1 MTGMAEPLIVDFGR
15 ATADGVAAGSRV
27 FSDLDLGGAEIA
39 VGDTIEVMDY
49 RGEGSFEA
57 EVVEVDGDTIR
68 VQAPA
73 LKPHIGGERPS
84 PELVDAGDLTRWADK
99 EEAPY
104 EFPRLVRRLLTGAP
118 GIAFPSVRAGAG
130 VYLRGWDGLVDC
142 TADAPYV
149 PAGLSVWEMGTGRD
163 LGRKAREDYD
173 KRTKNPRGVDL
184 AETAFVFATPRR
196 WPDKDEWARRCSEE
210 GPWRE
215 VRVLDADDLEGWLE
229 SNYVVHVRVSEQLGR
244 RPLEAESLDRWWPR
258 WADQTDPVLPP
269 ALLLAG
275 RRAEA
280 EKLCAA
286 LTGPPKVTG
295 VRAASRE
302 EALAF
307 GAAALSTV
315 KDDVS
320 ASPAA
325 VVVKS
330 LAVWDRCAASPGPA
344 ILIPPRVEGIDLPA
358 AVRQGHPVLIPMGA
372 GDVDGVGET
381 ILLPRIGRS
390 EAREALEAAGAS
402 SDKADGYAVAA
413 RRSLLSLRRRISLHP
428 ATARPVWAQGGEAEL
443 LAALV
448 LVGAWEQNNDYDRAA
463 VERIAD
469 CGIEAVERRLQRW
482 ENTDDPPFRRSGG
495 AWRLSSPEDAW
506 PLLRSMIT
514 RDCLRRWR
522 EAALGVLGASGSAIE
537 PPGGRFFA
545 PFPGAARKW
554 SADLRRGLAQGAVF
568 LAAFDLP
575 RPLDG
580 LRGSEHAERMVME
593 LLDQAGADSAG
604 VLWRSLADVLP
615 LLAEAAPDIFLRAV
629 HRDAAGGAPLLA
641 GMFTDAGEFTG
652 SPHTGLLWALEVL
665 CWSDRYL
672 PSAMDALL
680 RLAEID
686 PGGRTANRPL
696 DSARRVLLPW
706 LHQTSASIE
715 RRMDVLDGVVERHE
729 KKGWE
734 LLLSL
739 VALRG
744 SHTHNIN
751 RPRFRDWMTET
762 TGISGEESRRA
773 AEAITIRAL
782 KKAGA
787 NPYLWAQ
794 LIEHIPLLWVGQREQ
809 VIDALESSGIEAL
822 DHGDRFV
829 IWKSLNKLVG
839 NRPDRKAL
847 QDRLS
852 AAGLERLENIRTKI
866 RPDTPE
872 VLIQE
877 HHELFDWHPERSD
890 RERQDAVTS
899 IYRSAGVGGLRDLSK
914 EAVRPELI
922 GASSADALIDLRAE
936 EMLPLLNQEGP
947 DRAFVMGWI
956 TRRAE
961 LDGAEWIERTADSL
975 ADLSHSGQ
983 ALFFLSLSPDTTVWK
998 ILDQM
1003 PPSVQDQYW
1012 ERVHSFY
1019 IPRSDFLMYLDK
1031 LLEHRQPWSAVE
1043 FLFSQISKDKKE
1055 GGSPVTS
1062 EMVERTILKL
1072 IESDM
1077 KEHPSEM
1084 YAFYL
1089 GSLLDYLDK
1098 HEPDSSNLADLEL
1111 TLFSVLRRSD
1121 RPPTAIYR
1129 RLQAEPAEFVKL
1141 VCSVHR
1147 LPDEEPEND
1156 SSESTAPLD
1165 NAWSILKEWR
1175 TLPGA
1180 DRDTGDIEHERLR
1193 AWVLEARRLLRERGR
1208 SSIGDQYI
1216 GELLSGA
1223 PSGRDGIWPA
1233 EPVRD
1238 LLEELASEG
1247 VEQGVL
1253 VGRLNSRGVTVRD
1266 PFEGGAQERDSA
1278 GRYSDWAQQV
1288 EAKRP
1293 STGRVLRQLADSY
1306 EREARRHD
1314 EEAEALSDQD

>member
-1 MTGMAEPLIVDFGR
+1 MTGMAEPLIVDLGR

-27 FSDLDLGGAEIA
+27 FSDLDLDGAEIA
-39 VGDTIEVMDY
+39 VGDPIEVMDY
-49 RGEGSFEA
+49 RGGDSFEA

-73 LKPHIGGERPS
+73 LKPHIGGGRPS
-84 PELVDAGDLTRWADK
+84 PGLVDAGDLTRWADK
-99 EEAPY
+99 EEAQY

-118 GIAFPSVRAGAG
+118 GIAFLSVRAGAG
-130 VYLRGWDGLVDC
+130 VYLPGRDGLVDC

-163 LGRKAREDYD
+163 PGRKAREDYD
-173 KRTKNPRGVDL
+173 KRTKNPRGVDQ

-210 GPWRE
+210 GLWRE
-215 VRVLDADDLEGWLE
+215 VRALDADDLEGWLE
-229 SNYVVHVRVSEQLGR
+229 SNYVVHVWVSEQLGR
-244 RPLEAESLDRWWPR
+244 RPLEAESLDRWRSR
-258 WADQTDPVLPP
+258 WAAQTDPVLPP

-307 GAAALSTV
+307 AAAALGTIE
-315 KDDVS
+315 DAGS
-320 ASPAA
+320 APPAA

-330 LAVWDRCAASPGPA
+330 PAVWDRCAVSPGPA
-344 ILIPPRVEGIDLPA
+344 ILIHPRVEGIDLPA

-372 GDVDGVGET
+372 GDVGGGGET

-428 ATARPVWAQGGEAEL
+428 AVARPVWAQGGEAEL
-443 LAALV
+443 LSALA
-448 LVGAWEQNNDYDRAA
+448 LVGAWDQNNDYDRAA
-463 VERIAD
+463 AARVAD
-469 CGIEAVERRLQRW
+469 RGIEAVERRLQRW

-522 EAALGVLGASGSAIE
+522 EGALEVLGASDPALE
-537 PPGGRFFA
+537 PPGGRYFA

-554 SADLRRGLAQGAVF
+554 SADLRRGLTQGAVL

-575 RPLDG
+575 RALDG
-580 LRGSEHAERMVME
+580 LSGSEHAERMAGE

-615 LLAEAAPDIFLRAV
+615 LLAEAAPDAFLRAV

-641 GMFTDAGEFTG
+641 GMFTDADGFTG
-652 SPHTGLLWALEVL
+652 SPHTGLLWALEAL

-672 PSAMDALL
+672 PSALEALV
-680 RLAEID
+680 RLAEVD

-706 LHQTSASIE
+706 RHQTSASLE
-715 RRMDVLDGVVERHE
+715 RRMDALDGVVERHE

-739 VALRG
+739 FALRD
-744 SHTHNIN
+744 SHTHDNN
-751 RPRFRDWMTET
+751 RPRFRDWVPET
-762 TGISGEESRRA
+762 QEVSEEESRQA
-773 AEAITIRAL
+773 AEAITIRVL
-782 KKAGA
+782 KRAGA
-787 NPYLWAQ
+787 DPDLWAQ
-794 LIEHIPLLWVGQREQ
+794 LVEHVPFLWAGQREQ
-809 VIDALESSGIEAL
+809 VIDALDSIDIDAL
-822 DHGDRFV
+822 DHDDRLV
-829 IWKSLNKLVG
+829 NWKALNKLVG
-839 NRPDRKAL
+839 NHPDRKVL

-852 AAGLERLENIRTKI
+852 AAGLERLENIQAKI

-872 VLIQE
+872 VMIQE
-877 HHELFDWHPERSD
+877 HLELFDWHPERLN

-899 IYRSAGVGGLRDLSK
+899 IYGSAGVGGLRDLSK
-914 EAVRPELI
+914 EAARPELI
-922 GASSADALIDLRAE
+922 GASSADALVDLRAE
-936 EMLPLLNQEGP
+936 EMLPLLTREGS
-947 DRAFVMGWI
+947 DRMFAMGWI
-956 TRRAE
+956 ARRAE

-975 ADLSHSGQ
+975 ADLAYSSQ
-983 ALFFLSLSPDTTVWK
+983 ALFFLSLSPDSTVWK

-1012 ERVHSFY
+1012 GQVHSLS
-1019 IPRSDFLMYLDK
+1019 IPQSDFLVYLDK
-1031 LLEHRQPWSAVE
+1031 LLEHSRTWSAIE
-1043 FLFSQISKDKKE
+1043 FLFHQLGKDKKE
-1055 GGSPVTS
+1055 DNSLVTS
-1062 EMVERTILKL
+1062 EMAERTVLKL
-1072 IESDM
+1072 IESDP

-1084 YAFYL
+1084 HAFYL
-1089 GSLLDYLDK
+1089 GNLLDYLGK
-1098 HEPDSSNLADLEL
+1098 HDPDSSNLADFEL
-1111 TLFSVLRRSD
+1111 TLFSMLRRSG

-1129 RLQAEPAEFVKL
+1129 RLQAEPAEFVRL
-1141 VCSVHR
+1141 VCSIHR
-1147 LPDEEPEND
+1147 APDEEPEND
-1156 SSESTAPLD
+1156 SPESTAPLD

-1180 DRDTGDIEHERLR
+1180 DCDTGDIEPERLR
-1193 AWVLEARRLLRERGR
+1193 AWVLEARRLLGERGR
-1208 SSIGDQYI
+1208 SRIGDQYI

-1247 VEQGVL
+1247 VEQGVW
-1253 VGRLNSRGVTVRD
+1253 VGRLNSRGVAVRD

-1278 GRYSDWAQQV
+1278 DRYSDWAQQV